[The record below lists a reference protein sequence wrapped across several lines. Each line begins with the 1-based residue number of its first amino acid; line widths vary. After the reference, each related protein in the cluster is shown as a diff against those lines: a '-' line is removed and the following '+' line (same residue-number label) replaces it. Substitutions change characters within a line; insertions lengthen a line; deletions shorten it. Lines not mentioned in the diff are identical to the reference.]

1 MIDGSRP
8 LTNAVVRARR
18 RTRQGSPSCRTCL
31 PRGFRS
37 NVRRRLPCNSWVT
50 RTRPRVLAGISF
62 ATAAQKNDLVIFVVS
77 EIAAGLVILPT
88 RSFTG
93 LPCRS

>member
-1 MIDGSRP
+1 M
-8 LTNAVVRARR
+8 
-18 RTRQGSPSCRTCL
+18 
-31 PRGFRS
+31 
-37 NVRRRLPCNSWVT
+37 
-50 RTRPRVLAGISF
+50 AGISF